1 MRLCSGYTDGCCSQ
15 IPRPKHKYII
25 HLKSSCISK
34 STKNTLK
41 VTNVS
46 KKYMLSNL
54 KGRRHLK
61 RNHFSCV
68 LTKDNLYIN
77 LACLS
82 VCLLWCLSVCLYSIN
97 VKTAEPIG
105 PKFFVGHLGAP
116 GKVHEWSKFQIFVSI
131 KIRSSLNFWK
141 FWKSTKIFVKIR
153 ELFLF
158 CFTMYTKRTCL
169 QLI

>member
-68 LTKDNLYIN
+68 LTKDNII
-77 LACLS
+77 
-82 VCLLWCLSVCLYSIN
+82 YSILYGFN
-97 VKTAEPIG
+97 P
-105 PKFFVGHLGAP
+105 F
-116 GKVHEWSKFQIFVSI
+116 I
-131 KIRSSLNFWK
+131 K
-141 FWKSTKIFVKIR
+141 KI
-153 ELFLF
+153 
-158 CFTMYTKRTCL
+158 
-169 QLI
+169 